1 MVTAERPTTDTSG
14 LTQAPGGRTTTTTVD
29 AYRER
34 FGQAAPPAPEE
45 MARHL
50 RGAASLA
57 LTLRDGQGRATVGL
71 VAHDGYR
78 TVYDDTGAA
87 RREPED
93 GIAALQEARQRLA
106 LQGIDA
112 AVERAPQGGRLWV
125 FTTEPVPAQDLH
137 ALLRLA
143 TRGQEVEVYPRPE
156 RDQSAQPAVR
166 APLGVHPDDGRR
178 YGFVDAA
185 GRPVGATLAAQVE
198 HLARVRRVD
207 VGRELG
213 ARPHLRAELAALDPR
228 APAPAP
234 LQEPGERSAA
244 LTEQGP
250 GQEPR
255 YEAREAAWYGWYVY
269 DRQAAGKAGREWYDE
284 ATARERVAGLNGLPP
299 PEMQAPPATPTAPVV
314 EERLAVAQERR
325 AEPRPATTWTRTE
338 DRTTATVRAQ
348 LAGMGAQRYDV
359 GAYDRPSDE
368 MLLRREWTPAQV
380 ETAVPWLKRMNAQG
394 RDIYIRPSG
403 SSGLYL
409 IDDVPAATVER
420 MRAEGYTPAVV
431 VETSPGNLQ
440 AWVRVS
446 DTPLSKEEGTAVAR
460 ELAERYGGDLSSANW
475 RHMGRLAGFSNQKK
489 EHTQPNG
496 RHPYARLHDAG
507 GVRAPEAPAILER
520 AQVQATQS
528 RRGAAGERDD
538 AGGAEPARDQA
549 TRRAAFSRPPA
560 GPVSPLGRE
569 YAHRAQRLL
578 ERYPDA
584 ALTDLHRLDW
594 MVTRDLA
601 RAHPESDK
609 EALMR
614 AIREGSPRIE
624 ERKRGH
630 VYDYAERTTR
640 YVLLDPNVGR
650 ARGEAARMANRERDR
665 WF

>member
-1 MVTAERPTTDTSG
+1 MVTAERTTTDTSG
-14 LTQAPGGRTTTTTVD
+14 PTQAPGGRTTTTTTTVD

-50 RGAASLA
+50 RGAASLG

-87 RREPED
+87 RRAPED

-125 FTTEPVPAQDLH
+125 FTTEPVPSEDLH

-143 TRGQEVEVYPRPE
+143 TRGQAVEVYPRPA
-156 RDQSAQPAVR
+156 RDEAMQQPVR

-178 YGFVDAA
+178 YGFVDRA
-185 GRPVGATLAAQVE
+185 GRPVGATLAAQVA
-198 HLARVRRVD
+198 HLEGVRRVD

-228 APAPAP
+228 GSAPELAPP
-234 LQEPGERSAA
+234 Q
-244 LTEQGP
+244 
-250 GQEPR
+250 
-255 YEAREAAWYGWYVY
+255 
-269 DRQAAGKAGREWYDE
+269 DRQPEQPEQPDR
-284 ATARERVAGLNGLPP
+284 TERL
-299 PEMQAPPATPTAPVV
+299 TPTPLAPD
-314 EERLAVAQERR
+314 A
-325 AEPRPATTWTRTE
+325 PTWARKGGV
-338 DRTTATVRAQ
+338 DRTTEAVRAQ
-348 LAGMGAQRYDV
+348 LAGMGAERYDV
-359 GAYDRPSDE
+359 GVYDRATDA
-368 MLLRREWTPAQV
+368 MLLRREWTPAQI
-380 ETAVPWLKRMNAQG
+380 EASIGWFRGMNANG
-394 RDIYIRPSG
+394 RDIYIRPTG

-409 IDDVPAATVER
+409 IDDVPAATVAR
-420 MRAEGYTPAVV
+420 MRAEGYTPAAVI
-431 VETSPGNLQ
+431 ETSPGNHQ

-446 DTPLSKEEGTAVAR
+446 DAPLSTGEGTAVAR
-460 ELAERYGGDLSSANW
+460 DVAARFGGDLSSANW
-475 RHMGRLAGFSNQKK
+475 RHMGRVAGFTNRK
-489 EHTQPNG
+489 EEHRQPDG
-496 RHPYARLHDAG
+496 RYPYVRLRDASG
-507 GVRAPEAPAILER
+507 DRATEAPAILAR
-520 AQVQATQS
+520 ARDEATQG
-528 RRGAAGERDD
+528 RRGAAGEHDD
-538 AGGAEPARDQA
+538 GGGGGAEPPRDQA
-549 TRRAAFSRPPA
+549 ARREAFSRPPAGA

-578 ERYPDA
+578 ERYPNA

-594 MVTRDLA
+594 MVTRDVA
-601 RAHPESDK
+601 RTHPEAGK
-609 EALMR
+609 EDLMR
-614 AIREGSPRIE
+614 AIGEGSPRIE

-640 YVLLDPNVGR
+640 YVLLDPDVER
-650 ARGEAARMANRERDR
+650 VRGEATRTANRERDR